1 MPAFCKAAMTCL
13 HRGQV
18 ATDCLLPSSTAAPN
32 CAYRS
37 GMSVAELRSRI
48 LIVDDDRR
56 LCSFLEKFLASESYA
71 TVSAHDGRSM
81 RRALAD
87 EAFDLVILDLG
98 FPVGEDGVTLA
109 RSMRSQYD
117 LPLIMLSGKNSTI
130 DKVVCLELGAD
141 DYITKPFEPRE
152 LLARV
157 RTVMRRFARRI
168 PPSELETDASD
179 AVCFGG
185 WQLDHA
191 RHKLSSPNGENVRLT
206 SQEFQILS
214 ALVARR
220 GRILSREQILDIVAN
235 RNWTPY
241 DRSID
246 VLIGKI
252 RRKLRDNP
260 RDPQI
265 IKTIR
270 GVGYVLASHA
280 RD

>member
-1 MPAFCKAAMTCL
+1 
-13 HRGQV
+13 
-18 ATDCLLPSSTAAPN
+18 
-32 CAYRS
+32 
-37 GMSVAELRSRI
+37 MSVAEQRSRI
-48 LIVDDDRR
+48 LVVDDDRR
-56 LCSFLEKFLASESYA
+56 LCSFLERFLTSEGYA
-71 TVSAHDGRSM
+71 IVSTHDGRSM

-117 LPLIMLSGKNSTI
+117 LPLIMLSGKNTTI

-157 RTVMRRFARRI
+157 RTVMRRFAKRI
-168 PPSELETDASD
+168 NVPEAAEVDRSAS
-179 AVCFGG
+179 VCFDG
-185 WQLDHA
+185 WRLDPT
-191 RHKLSSPNGENVRLT
+191 RYKLSSPNGENVRLT

-214 ALVARR
+214 ALVERR
-220 GRILSREQILDIVAN
+220 GRVLSREQILDIVAN
-235 RNWTPY
+235 RSWTPY

-252 RRKLRDNP
+252 RRKLRDNA
-260 RDPQI
+260 RDTQF

-270 GVGYVLASHA
+270 GVGYMFATQG

>member
-1 MPAFCKAAMTCL
+1 
-13 HRGQV
+13 
-18 ATDCLLPSSTAAPN
+18 
-32 CAYRS
+32 
-37 GMSVAELRSRI
+37 MSVAEPRSRI

-56 LCSFLEKFLASESYA
+56 LCSFLEKFLTSESYA
-71 TVSAHDGRSM
+71 IVSAHDGRSM

-157 RTVMRRFARRI
+157 RTVMRRFAKRI
-168 PPSELETDASD
+168 NLPEQAEVDRSA
-179 AVCFGG
+179 AVCFNG
-185 WQLDHA
+185 WQLDPA
-191 RHKLSSPNGENVRLT
+191 RYKLSSPNGENVRLT

-214 ALVARR
+214 ALVERR

-252 RRKLRDNP
+252 RRKLRDNA
-260 RDPQI
+260 RDTQF

-270 GVGYVLASHA
+270 GVGYMFAPQG

>member
-1 MPAFCKAAMTCL
+1 M
-13 HRGQV
+13 QV
-18 ATDCLLPSSTAAPN
+18 ATKCHLPFSTAPPN
-32 CAYRS
+32 CDYRS

-56 LCSFLEKFLASESYA
+56 LCSFLEKFLTSESYA
-71 TVSAHDGRSM
+71 TVSANDGRSM

-157 RTVMRRFARRI
+157 RTVMRRFAKRI
-168 PPSELETDASD
+168 VLPEAMEADPSE
-179 AVCFGG
+179 AVCFDG
-185 WQLDHA
+185 WRLDPA
-191 RHKLSSPNGENVRLT
+191 RYKLASPNGENVRLT

-214 ALVARR
+214 ALVERR

-235 RNWTPY
+235 RNWSPY

-260 RDPQI
+260 RDPQL

-270 GVGYVLASHA
+270 GVGYMFTPHV

>member
-1 MPAFCKAAMTCL
+1 
-13 HRGQV
+13 
-18 ATDCLLPSSTAAPN
+18 
-32 CAYRS
+32 
-37 GMSVAELRSRI
+37 MSVAELRSRI

>member
-1 MPAFCKAAMTCL
+1 MLTNRDLIKI
-13 HRGQV
+13 
-18 ATDCLLPSSTAAPN
+18 
-32 CAYRS
+32 
-37 GMSVAELRSRI
+37 MSVSELRSRI

-56 LCSFLEKFLASESYA
+56 LCSFLEKFLTSENYA
-71 TVSAHDGRSM
+71 IVSAHDGRSM
-81 RRALAD
+81 RRALAN
-87 EAFDLVILDLG
+87 EAFDLVILDLS
-98 FPVGEDGVTLA
+98 FPVGEDGVALA
-109 RSMRSQYD
+109 RSMHSQYD
-117 LPLIMLSGKNSTI
+117 VPLIVLSGKKSII

-152 LLARV
+152 LIARA
-157 RTVMRRFARRI
+157 RTVMRRFAKRI
-168 PPSELETDASD
+168 NPPELVERDRSA

-185 WQLDHA
+185 WQLDPA
-191 RHKLSSPNGENVRLT
+191 RYKLSSPSGENVRLT

-214 ALVARR
+214 ALVERR

-252 RRKLRDNP
+252 RRKLRDDARNA
-260 RDPQI
+260 QL

-270 GVGYVLASHA
+270 GVGYMFVPQGLG
-280 RD
+280 

>member
-1 MPAFCKAAMTCL
+1 
-13 HRGQV
+13 
-18 ATDCLLPSSTAAPN
+18 
-32 CAYRS
+32 
-37 GMSVAELRSRI
+37 MSVAEQRSRI
-48 LIVDDDRR
+48 LVVDDDRR
-56 LCSFLEKFLASESYA
+56 LCSFLERFLTSEGYA
-71 TVSAHDGRSM
+71 IVSTHDGRSM

-117 LPLIMLSGKNSTI
+117 LPLIMLSGKNTTI

-157 RTVMRRFARRI
+157 RTVMRRFAKRI
-168 PPSELETDASD
+168 NLPEAAEVDRSAS
-179 AVCFGG
+179 VCFDG
-185 WQLDHA
+185 WRLDPT
-191 RHKLSSPNGENVRLT
+191 RYKLSSPNGDNVRLT

-214 ALVARR
+214 ALVERR
-220 GRILSREQILDIVAN
+220 GRVLSREQILDIVAN
-235 RNWTPY
+235 RSWTPY

-252 RRKLRDNP
+252 RRKLRDNA
-260 RDPQI
+260 RDTQF

-270 GVGYVLASHA
+270 GVGYMFATQG

>member
-1 MPAFCKAAMTCL
+1 MACA
-13 HRGQV
+13 HDGQV
-18 ATDCLLPSSTAAPN
+18 ATNCHLPFSTAPPN
-32 CAYRS
+32 CDYRS

-56 LCSFLEKFLASESYA
+56 LCSFLEKFLTSESYA

-157 RTVMRRFARRI
+157 RTVMRRFAKRI
-168 PPSELETDASD
+168 APSEVETGSSD
-179 AVCFGG
+179 AVCFDG
-185 WQLDHA
+185 WRLDPA
-191 RHKLSSPNGENVRLT
+191 RYKLSSPNGENVRLT

-214 ALVARR
+214 ALVERR

>member
-1 MPAFCKAAMTCL
+1 
-13 HRGQV
+13 
-18 ATDCLLPSSTAAPN
+18 
-32 CAYRS
+32 
-37 GMSVAELRSRI
+37 MSVAEQRSRI

-56 LCSFLEKFLASESYA
+56 LCSFLERFLTSEGYA
-71 TVSAHDGRSM
+71 IVSTHDGRSM

-87 EAFDLVILDLG
+87 EAFDLVILDLS

-109 RSMRSQYD
+109 RSMRAQYD
-117 LPLIMLSGKNSTI
+117 LPLIMLSGKNTTI

-157 RTVMRRFARRI
+157 RTVMRRFAKRI
-168 PPSELETDASD
+168 SLPEAAEADRSAT
-179 AVCFGG
+179 VCFDG
-185 WQLDHA
+185 WRLDPT
-191 RHKLSSPNGENVRLT
+191 RYRLSSPNGENVRLT

-214 ALVARR
+214 ALVERR
-220 GRILSREQILDIVAN
+220 GRVLSREQILDIVAN
-235 RNWTPY
+235 RSWTPY

-252 RRKLRDNP
+252 RRKLRDNA
-260 RDPQI
+260 RDTQF

-270 GVGYVLASHA
+270 GVGYMFATQG

>member
-1 MPAFCKAAMTCL
+1 MSAAE
-13 HRGQV
+13 
-18 ATDCLLPSSTAAPN
+18 A
-32 CAYRS
+32 
-37 GMSVAELRSRI
+37 RSRI

-56 LCSFLEKFLASESYA
+56 LCSFLEKFLTSEGYGI
-71 TVSAHDGRSM
+71 VSVHDGRSM

-87 EAFDLVILDLG
+87 EAFDLVILDLS

-109 RSMRSQYD
+109 RNMRSQYD
-117 LPLIMLSGKNSTI
+117 LPLIMLSGKNTTI

-152 LLARV
+152 LLARI

-168 PPSELETDASD
+168 NLPEAAEMDRSA
-179 AVCFGG
+179 AVCFDG
-185 WQLDHA
+185 WRLDPT
-191 RHKLSSPNGENVRLT
+191 RYKLSSPNGENVRLT

-214 ALVARR
+214 ALVERR
-220 GRILSREQILDIVAN
+220 GRVLSREQILDIVAN

-252 RRKLRDNP
+252 RRKLQDNARDT
-260 RDPQI
+260 QF

-270 GVGYVLASHA
+270 GVGYMFATQG

>member
-1 MPAFCKAAMTCL
+1 
-13 HRGQV
+13 
-18 ATDCLLPSSTAAPN
+18 
-32 CAYRS
+32 
-37 GMSVAELRSRI
+37 MSVADPRSRI
-48 LIVDDDRR
+48 LIVDDDRL
-56 LCSFLEKFLASESYA
+56 LCSFLEKFLASEGYVMA
-71 TVSAHDGRSM
+71 IAHDGRSM

-87 EAFDLVILDLG
+87 EPFDLVILDLG
-98 FPVGEDGVTLA
+98 FPAGEDGVTLA
-109 RSMRSQYD
+109 RNLRSQYD

-141 DYITKPFEPRE
+141 DYVTKPFEPRE

-157 RTVMRRFARRI
+157 RTVMRRFAKRI
-168 PPSELETDASD
+168 NLPEPAAADRPN
-179 AVCFGG
+179 AVCFDG
-185 WQLDHA
+185 WMLDA
-191 RHKLSSPNGENVRLT
+191 TRYKLSSPNGENVRLT

-214 ALVARR
+214 ALVERR

-252 RRKLRDNP
+252 RRKLRDNA
-260 RDPQI
+260 RDTQF

-270 GVGYVLASHA
+270 GVGYMFAPQG